1 MRIFT
6 DCENRGGLETAQQE
20 QRSRIE
26 RVRDNLAGVGA
37 VIAIASAKGGVG
49 KSVVAVNIAAALALK
64 GRKVAIVDAD
74 LNAPSIIRML
84 AMKPPRGLPMVEGI
98 EPLAGPHG
106 LRIVS
111 SEMIAGG
118 EAPAISF
125 LEDDGNTPGPA
136 ESTQEIGYNDALAR
150 MLSLARFGA
159 LDVVI
164 IDVAPG
170 VGRLHQLAQIAPL
183 TNVVIASHSSEQA
196 VVATRHLIRLAANFG
211 APVTGLIENMAG
223 FNCDGCRS
231 VRPLMPEGSL
241 AGVAT
246 EFSLPILARL
256 PFDPR
261 LAEASDRGVLF
272 VHQFADTPVGKNLL
286 RLALDVERMIM
297 LGRAASSPNA

>member
-1 MRIFT
+1 MR
-6 DCENRGGLETAQQE
+6 EGLEPPQQTM
-20 QRSRIE
+20 RGSIE
-26 RVRDNLAGVGA
+26 RVRDNLGNADA

-49 KSVVAVNIAAALALK
+49 KSVIAVNVATALALR

-74 LNAPSIIRML
+74 LNAPSVIRML
-84 AMKPPRGLPMVEGI
+84 AMKQPRGMPMAEGI
-98 EPLAGPHG
+98 EPAAGPHG
-106 LRIVS
+106 LRVVS

-125 LEDDGNTPGPA
+125 LEDAGAAAAPA
-136 ESTQEIGYNDALAR
+136 ESAQEICYGDALAR
-150 MLSLARFGA
+150 MLSLTRFGA
-159 LDVVI
+159 LDVII

-170 VGRLHQLAQIAPL
+170 AARLHQLAQIAPL
-183 TNVVIASHSSEQA
+183 TNVVLVSHSSEQA
-196 VVATRHLIRLAANFG
+196 VAATRHVIRLAAKFG
-211 APVTGLIENMAG
+211 APVTALLENMAG

-231 VRPLMPEGSL
+231 VRPLMPEGNL

-272 VHQFADTPVGKNLL
+272 VYQYAETPLGKNLL
-286 RLALDVERMIM
+286 GLAQDVERMIM
-297 LGRAASSPNA
+297 LGRAAPSPAV